1 MLMVNSCIMLTNS
14 NYSAKIVQTS
24 DMSKQNRDFFCFHI
38 RVQPILSKDNKKIK
52 TGKPYGMIFSE
63 NYDALWH
70 QATKRSVVR
79 STSGVC

>member
-38 RVQPILSKDNKKIK
+38 RVQPILSKDSANERYVK
-52 TGKPYGMIFSE
+52 TK
-63 NYDALWH
+63 
-70 QATKRSVVR
+70 
-79 STSGVC
+79 